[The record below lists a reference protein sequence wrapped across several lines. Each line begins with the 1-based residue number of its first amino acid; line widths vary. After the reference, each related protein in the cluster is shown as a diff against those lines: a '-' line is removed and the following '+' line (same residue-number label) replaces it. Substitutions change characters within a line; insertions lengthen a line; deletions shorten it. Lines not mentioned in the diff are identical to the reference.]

1 MLNKL
6 RKEDSINN
14 NKDFE
19 RFRNISM
26 KVLNKYTLRKKML
39 EAMKYLY
46 DERFFQGNNEKA
58 KTAS

>member
-39 EAMKYLY
+39 DAMKYLY
-46 DERFFQGNNEKA
+46 DERFFQGNNEKV